1 MRSDFR
7 RPIVQS
13 AIDQAREVI
22 IDDLGSIDDLPR
34 ELANTIANTYYQCF
48 LPIESRESADHNVP
62 GVLKDSIDENA
73 RLSAALEH
81 LPPMI
86 KALRQ
91 IDKRTRPELYDYS
104 VEFCLDIF
112 KYKITDAGKK
122 TGIRRMLER
131 KLKRVN
137 EIDNLLEI
145 MQL

>member
-1 MRSDFR
+1 
-7 RPIVQS
+7 
-13 AIDQAREVI
+13 
-22 IDDLGSIDDLPR
+22 
-34 ELANTIANTYYQCF
+34 
-48 LPIESRESADHNVP
+48 
-62 GVLKDSIDENA
+62 
-73 RLSAALEH
+73 
-81 LPPMI
+81 MI